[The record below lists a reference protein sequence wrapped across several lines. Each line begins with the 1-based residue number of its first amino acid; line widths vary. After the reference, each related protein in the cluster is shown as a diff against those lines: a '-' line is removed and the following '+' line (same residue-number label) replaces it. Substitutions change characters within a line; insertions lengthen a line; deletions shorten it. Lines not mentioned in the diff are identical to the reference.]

1 LSPIP
6 AHPFSL
12 SRGDWG
18 AFKLVSRYS
27 VADLNAGAALAIP
40 QSVTGGVYGGK
51 QQIYAVGL
59 NWYLNSNM
67 RVMLDYSWIDIDRLD
82 PAGAPIGQQV
92 QAVGMRVQAA
102 H

>member
-1 LSPIP
+1 M
-6 AHPFSL
+6 
-12 SRGDWG
+12 
-18 AFKLVSRYS
+18 
-27 VADLNAGAALAIP
+27 DLNTGAALGIP
-40 QSVTGGVYGGK
+40 QNVTGGVYGGK

-82 PAGAPIGQQV
+82 SAGAPIGQQV

-102 H
+102 Y